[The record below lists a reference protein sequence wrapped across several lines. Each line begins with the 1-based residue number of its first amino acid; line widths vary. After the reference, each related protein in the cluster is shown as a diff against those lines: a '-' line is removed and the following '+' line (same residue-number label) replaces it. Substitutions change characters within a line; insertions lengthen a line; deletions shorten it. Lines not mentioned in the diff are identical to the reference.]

1 MTDSSFPQPVLRI
14 APDPETPPQASPQET
29 HVHLRVVDHLFR
41 HDAGQMVS
49 TLTRAFGLPNLSLAE
64 DVVQEAFIAA
74 LKNWPFQ
81 GVPENPAAW
90 VLRVARNKALDV
102 LRRQGNWKD
111 KSPAVQSSF
120 RTLEGMGSSEE
131 PRFAQELRDDRLRLM
146 FACCHP
152 CIPQNSRTALILKTV
167 GGFSTS
173 EIGRAFLTR
182 GTTIAQRLVRAK
194 RHIRSE
200 GLRLEIPSSEQLP
213 ELLPN
218 VLEVLYL
225 MFNEGYSSHQGE
237 ALVRRELC
245 SEAIRLCELLAEH
258 PATQTPETEAL
269 AALFLLQGAR
279 LPARSDGDG
288 DLILLPMQDR
298 RLWNAEMIGQGL
310 EYLGRSARG
319 QKISTYHLQA
329 EIAACHAM
337 ATDYENTD
345 WASILRA
352 YDDLQRLTPSPVI
365 ALNRAV
371 ALAEVK
377 GPKAA
382 LEILEKIQHQPTMAD
397 YYPLH
402 ASLGALYKRL
412 GKRHLAQDH
421 FRRALELTIS
431 QPVRRFLLDQ
441 LHR

>member
-1 MTDSSFPQPVLRI
+1 MTDPFSRPALRI
-14 APDPETPPQASPQET
+14 APNPEPKGPVRPTEPQ
-29 HVHLRVVDHLFR
+29 VHHRVVDHLFR

-49 TLTRAFGLPNLSLAE
+49 TLTRVFGLANLSLAE
-64 DVVQEAFIAA
+64 DVVQEAFVAA

-102 LRRQGNWKD
+102 LRRQGNWKE
-111 KSPAVQSSF
+111 KSLVVQSSF
-120 RTLEGMGSSEE
+120 RTLEGMGTLEE

-152 CIPQNSRTALILKTV
+152 CIPQDSRTALTLKTV
-167 GGFSTS
+167 GGFSTA

-182 GTTIAQRLVRAK
+182 DTTIAQRLVRAK
-194 RHIRSE
+194 RRIRSE
-200 GLRLEIPSSEQLP
+200 GVRLEIPSAERLP

-245 SEAIRLCELLAEH
+245 SEAIRLCQLLAQH

-288 DLILLPMQDR
+288 DLVLLPLQDR
-298 RLWNAEMIGQGL
+298 RRWDAAMIRRGL

-319 QKISTYHLQA
+319 QTISAYHHQA
-329 EIAACHAM
+329 EIAACHAT
-337 ATDYENTD
+337 AADYEHTD

-352 YDDLQRLTPSPVI
+352 YDDLHRLAPSPVI
-365 ALNRAV
+365 SLNRAV
-371 ALAEVK
+371 ALAEV
-377 GPKAA
+377 GSPRAA
-382 LEILEKIQHQPTMAD
+382 LEILESLQLQPSMDD

-402 ASLGALYKRL
+402 ASLGALYDRL
-412 GKRHLAQDH
+412 GKSQLAQDH
-421 FRRALELTIS
+421 FRRALELTVS
-431 QPVRRFLLDQ
+431 QPVRRFLLGK